1 MRVLSILVLAAV
13 LAVAG
18 CSGGDD
24 EPPAAAREQSTA
36 TVDAAEQPAATAEA
50 PTQGEGAGRTA
61 KAPPKDKGA
70 ARERNGTRIKV
81 GPSDFGRMLFDS
93 RNQAIYIFEN
103 DSEDES
109 VCYGEC
115 AEAWPPVFADG
126 RPVAGKGVDADLL
139 GTLERRNGRRQV
151 TYAGRPLYY
160 YAHEA
165 PGEVRCHNVNLNG
178 GFWWVVGP
186 DGERRP

>member
-1 MRVLSILVLAAV
+1 MRVLSILVLAAL

-18 CSGGDD
+18 CGGDD
-24 EPPAAAREQSTA
+24 DETPATAREEPA
-36 TVDAAEQPAATAEA
+36 EPVEAAETAEA
-50 PTQGEGAGRTA
+50 PPEDENDGRTA
-61 KAPPKDKGA
+61 KVPPKDKGA

-81 GPSDFGRMLFDS
+81 GPSDFGQMLFDS
-93 RNQAIYIFEN
+93 RNQAIYIFED

-115 AEAWPPVFADG
+115 AKAWPPVYTDG

-165 PGEVRCHNVNLNG
+165 QGEVRCHNVNLNG